1 MAPRRE
7 AQARGFLVF
16 LFPIVGALFIWA
28 APDRALGLGPAVEFT
43 LPAENAMPSP
53 FGSVPFPSDLYFDQG
68 EKGDG
73 DGTLL
78 NSGADIG
85 ITAIAF
91 NTNFTPAVER
101 GLDTMDGWGVTSGCF
116 FFFSAPIDSSSL
128 PVSPVTTPTTS
139 DSLFLMN
146 LSDGGLVPIKLVADV
161 DTRVPN
167 TLSVVPIP
175 GNVLKP
181 NTTYACVVT
190 SGVQGGGQPVVPTA
204 DFVAARD
211 KTSANTDANDIYG
224 SAADTVV
231 ANAAGLARA
240 NIVGMAVFT
249 TQSPNADLAGIQTT
263 VLPGLPM
270 PTADFSFADH
280 DLVFET
286 PAELD
291 AALGPNTPHSNIA
304 IVATGYFESP
314 RFQTDDGN
322 GNGPIEDLPNLSDL
336 SKPCT
341 FACEPDD
348 ERFVDTS
355 PPDGLPDIQRTP
367 KIPFTVVIPNSPAPG
382 AGYPIIIDQH
392 GLGGDRKIVVD
403 LGDALAAEGFA
414 SIGIDAVAHGY
425 RYKDP
430 NGVQTTNSADLANNF
445 GGTTVPDGFGDAGL
459 FGVALGTL
467 STQLGFFQGF
477 VNLVGVRDNFR
488 QTCADL
494 MQLVRLIQSNTI
506 DSGLGVDIDEN
517 NIFYLGHSLGAI
529 MGSCLAAFEPDIQA
543 YALNAPGGGLV
554 GELLLNS
561 SIGAGALAS
570 LQVIYGLDPANVM
583 DDFSI
588 FSNVVQGMIDAG
600 DPLTKAPHW
609 LGDPLV
615 GGPRNIMQI
624 VDHQDEVV
632 PNQSGEALAHAAG
645 LELFRPYVTNPMISP
660 VAFPLAAGSGS
671 ISGNG
676 PAGVTAFLLQ
686 QGTAAHAA
694 TMVASVS
701 SLSLVPEH
709 ALVAEWGTDG
719 STAFPSLERPVRIEN
734 ESVLSAVLGWF
745 GDIVASGPPGTFS
758 FSPTQ
763 NQNPRENQAL
773 AGGPETLTFMARDV
787 DGVAAAEPNPDVV
800 VSFNSNSD
808 PGRLTVARSILGTR
822 PTAGSGDMPPDVPL
836 LSSGVLPFFVTLQK
850 EPAGVFNADVTVAYT
865 IDELA
870 DAGIVDGSAEEAA
883 LELVKVGGPGT
894 CAVGGGACTDSGDC
908 GENDPCI
915 EILPTIVDTGANTL
929 QATGLTSF
937 STLAAMN
944 LSLYTPAPQIP
955 GGGSVKTDCAA
966 EWLLAG
972 RSFVLDRKGFP
983 ARKQSCNQGDPTCDF
998 DTDPTRCTFRVGLCF
1013 NVDDDRVPLCDL
1025 KSGPT
1030 DTSFTYDGV
1039 FKYEVKKP
1047 SEKDAVNPKK
1057 PGAAE
1062 NRAALL
1068 AVVEN
1073 VLRLPQTLNNCAAFE
1088 IAVPLKSGTKKGKA
1102 VLKIRATDSSGK
1114 VRDSD
1119 TLKVTCEP

>member
-1 MAPRRE
+1 
-7 AQARGFLVF
+7 
-16 LFPIVGALFIWA
+16 
-28 APDRALGLGPAVEFT
+28 
-43 LPAENAMPSP
+43 MPSP

-68 EKGDG
+68 QKGDG

-78 NSGADIG
+78 NSGANIG
-85 ITAIAF
+85 ISAIAF
-91 NTNFTPAVER
+91 NANFTPAVER

-116 FFFSAPIDSSSL
+116 FFFTGPISPSSL
-128 PVSPVTTPTTS
+128 PASPVLAPSTG
-139 DSLFLMN
+139 DSVFLMN
-146 LSDGGLVPIKLVADV
+146 LSDGSLVPIKLVADV
-161 DTRVPN
+161 DTRLPN

-175 GNVLKP
+175 GNVLDS

-190 SGVQGGGQPVVPTA
+190 TAVQGGGQPVVPTA

-231 ANAAGLARA
+231 ANGGGLARSDIA
-240 NIVGMAVFT
+240 GMAVFT
-249 TQSPNADLAGIQTT
+249 TQSPNSDLVAIQTI
-263 VLPGLPM
+263 VLPAQPM
-270 PTADFSFADH
+270 PVADFSFAAS

-291 AALGPNTPHSNIA
+291 AALGPNTPHANIA
-304 IVATGYFESP
+304 VVATGYFQSP
-314 RFQTDDGN
+314 RFQTDDPN
-322 GNGPIEDLPNLSDL
+322 GNGPTEDLPNLSDL

-341 FACEPDD
+341 FACEPND
-348 ERFVDTS
+348 ERFVDVS
-355 PPDGLPDIQRTP
+355 PADGLPDIQRTP
-367 KIPFTVVIPNSPAPG
+367 RIPFTVVVPKSAAPP
-382 AGYPIIIDQH
+382 AGYPIIINQH

-414 SIGIDAVAHGY
+414 SIGIDAAAHGY

-430 NGVQTTNSADLANNF
+430 NGIQPRNSSDLANNF
-445 GGTTVPDGFGDAGL
+445 GGTTVPDGFGDTGL
-459 FGVALGTL
+459 FGIPLGTL
-467 STQLGFFQGF
+467 STQLGFFQAF

-494 MQLVRLIQSNTI
+494 MQLVRLIQSNSI
-506 DSGLGVDIDEN
+506 DSALGVDIDEN

-529 MGSCLAAFEPDIQA
+529 MGSCLAAFEPDIKA

-570 LQVIYGLDPANVM
+570 LHLIYGLDPANVM

-588 FSNVVQGMIDAG
+588 FAGIAQALIDAG

-645 LELFRPYVTNPMISP
+645 LELFRPFVANPMISP
-660 VAFPLAAGSGS
+660 FAFPLAATSGS

-709 ALVAEWGTDG
+709 ALVAEWGTNG

-734 ESVLSAVLGWF
+734 ESVLPAVLGWF
-745 GDIVASGPPGTFS
+745 ADIAVSGPPGTFS

-787 DGVAAAEPNPDVV
+787 NGVAAAEPNPDVV

-822 PTAGSGDMPPDVPL
+822 PTAAPGDMPPGVQL

-850 EPAGVFNADVTVAYT
+850 EPEGTFDADVTVAYT
-865 IDELA
+865 TDELA
-870 DAGIVDGSAEEAA
+870 SAGIVDGSAEEAA
-883 LELVKVGGPGT
+883 LVLVKVGGPGT
-894 CAVGGGACTDSGDC
+894 CAVGGAACTDSDDC
-908 GENDPCI
+908 GADGPCV
-915 EILPTIVDTGANTL
+915 EVLTTVVDTDANTL
-929 QATGLTSF
+929 QATGLGSF

-944 LSLYTPAPQIP
+944 LSLYSPAPQIP

-966 EWLLAG
+966 EWLLAT
-972 RSFVLDRKGFP
+972 RSFVLDKKGLP
-983 ARKQSCNQGDPTCDF
+983 ARKQSCNQGDPACDF
-998 DTDPTRCTFRVGLCF
+998 DADADRCTFRVGLCF
-1013 NVDDDRVPLCDL
+1013 NVEDERLPFC
-1025 KSGPT
+1025 SPT
-1030 DTSFTYDGV
+1030 DIV
-1039 FKYEVKKP
+1039 AYEVKKP

-1068 AVVEN
+1068 GVVEN
-1073 VLRLPQTLNNCAAFE
+1073 VLRLPQGSNNCAAFDVL
-1088 IAVPLKSGTKKGKA
+1088 VPLKNGTKTGKA
-1102 VLKIRATDSSGK
+1102 VLKIRTTDSSGK
-1114 VRDSD
+1114 QRDSD
-1119 TLKVTCEP
+1119 TLKLSCEP